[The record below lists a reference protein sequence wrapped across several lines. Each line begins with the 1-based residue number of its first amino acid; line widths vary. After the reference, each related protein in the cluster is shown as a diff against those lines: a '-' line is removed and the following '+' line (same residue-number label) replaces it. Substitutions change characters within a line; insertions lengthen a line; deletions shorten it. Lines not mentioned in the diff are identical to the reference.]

1 MNFHLEHHIAELLYR
16 SIRGK
21 LSDFEREELNQW
33 RSDSPMHEA
42 LFMRLQDDG
51 YIDEEL
57 GIFIKGEEKNS
68 VLWERIRENS
78 ILRKRKRFIRFSRS
92 GAAAV
97 LVLVIC
103 VSLFIKKGD
112 QEVVPVAIQT
122 IVPGSH
128 KATLLMENG
137 EEIELSDSVR
147 MSIEQ
152 GIIASNNQLEYGD
165 LVKELASGYY
175 HVLKIPRGGE
185 YRLKLSDGTI
195 VYLNSDS
202 ELRYPVN
209 FSATSREVELRGEAF
224 FEVVTDPQR
233 PFVVNAEQVRVRVLG
248 TSFNV
253 NTYDKNYIETVLVK
267 GRVGLQME
275 GNTQEWQIK
284 PNELARYDRK
294 NKTMEV
300 KEVDIL
306 PYVTWKEGHFL
317 FKNQSLEKIMDIM
330 ARWYDVSV
338 EFQDESIRNLH
349 FTGDIKR
356 HANFSIILKALTSSV
371 NVNYKLNGRELI
383 LYMK

>member
-1 MNFHLEHHIAELLYR
+1 MNFHLEHHIAELLYK
-16 SIRGK
+16 SIRGE
-21 LSDFEREELNQW
+21 LSDFERQELNQW
-33 RSDSPMHEA
+33 RADSPMHET
-42 LFMRLQDDG
+42 LFMRLQNDE

-57 GIFIKGEEKNS
+57 GVFIKGEEKNS
-68 VLWERIRENS
+68 VLWGRIRENS
-78 ILRKRKRFIRFSRS
+78 ILRKKKRFIRFFHW

-97 LVLVIC
+97 LLLVIC
-103 VSLFIKKGD
+103 VSLFIKKGE

-122 IVPGSH
+122 ILPGSH

-137 EEIELSDSVR
+137 KEIELSDSVR

-152 GIIASNNQLEYGD
+152 GIIVSNNQLKYGD
-165 LVKELASGYY
+165 SIKELASGYY

-185 YRLKLSDGTI
+185 YCLKLSDGTV

-202 ELRYPVN
+202 ELRYPVS

-224 FEVVTDPQR
+224 FEVITDPQR

-253 NTYDKNYIETVLVK
+253 STYDKDYIETVLVK
-267 GRVGLQME
+267 GRVRLQMA
-275 GNTQEWQIK
+275 GDTQEWEVK

-294 NKTMEV
+294 NKTIEV
-300 KEVDIL
+300 REVDIL

-317 FKNQSLEKIMDIM
+317 FKNQSLEKIMDVM

-371 NVNYKLNGRELI
+371 SVNYKLNGRELI

>member
-16 SIRGK
+16 SIRGE
-21 LSDFEREELNQW
+21 LSDFERQELNQW
-33 RSDSPMHEA
+33 RSDSPMHET
-42 LFMRLQDDG
+42 LFMRLQDDE

-57 GIFIKGEEKNS
+57 GVFIKSEEKKS
-68 VLWERIRENS
+68 VLWGRIRENS
-78 ILRKRKRFIRFSRS
+78 ILRKKKRFIRFSCW

-97 LVLVIC
+97 LLLVIC
-103 VSLFIKKGD
+103 VSLFIKEGE

-122 IVPGSH
+122 ILPGSH
-128 KATLLMENG
+128 KATLLTENG

-152 GIIASNNQLEYGD
+152 GVIASNNQLEYGD
-165 LVKELASGYY
+165 SIKELASGYY

-202 ELRYPVN
+202 ELRYPVS
-209 FSATSREVELRGEAF
+209 FCATSREVELRGEAF

-233 PFVVNAEQVRVRVLG
+233 PFVVNAEQVRVKVLG

-253 NTYDKNYIETVLVK
+253 NTYDKDYIETVLVK

-275 GNTQEWQIK
+275 GDTQEWEVK

-317 FKNQSLEKIMDIM
+317 FKNQSLEKIK
-330 ARWYDVSV
+330 RW
-338 EFQDESIRNLH
+338 
-349 FTGDIKR
+349 K
-356 HANFSIILKALTSSV
+356 
-371 NVNYKLNGRELI
+371 
-383 LYMK
+383 

>member
-16 SIRGK
+16 SIRGE
-21 LSDFEREELNQW
+21 LSDFERQELNQW
-33 RSDSPMHEA
+33 RSDSPMHET
-42 LFMRLQDDG
+42 LFMRLQDDE

-57 GIFIKGEEKNS
+57 GVFIKSEEKNS
-68 VLWERIRENS
+68 VLWGRIRENS
-78 ILRKRKRFIRFSRS
+78 ILRKKKRFIRFSCW

-97 LVLVIC
+97 LLLVIC
-103 VSLFIKKGD
+103 VSLFIKEGE

-122 IVPGSH
+122 ILPGSH
-128 KATLLMENG
+128 KATLLTENG

-152 GIIASNNQLEYGD
+152 GVIASNNQLEYGD
-165 LVKELASGYY
+165 SIKELASGYY

-185 YRLKLSDGTI
+185 YRLKL
-195 VYLNSDS
+195 
-202 ELRYPVN
+202 RYPVS
-209 FSATSREVELRGEAF
+209 FCATSREVELRGEAF

-233 PFVVNAEQVRVRVLG
+233 PFVVNAEQVRVKVLG

-253 NTYDKNYIETVLVK
+253 NTYDKDYIETVLVK

-275 GNTQEWQIK
+275 GDTQEWEVK

-371 NVNYKLNGRELI
+371 NVNYRLEGRELI

>member
-57 GIFIKGEEKNS
+57 GIFVKGEEKNS

-78 ILRKRKRFIRFSRS
+78 ILRKRKKFIRFSRW

-97 LVLVIC
+97 LLLVVC
-103 VSLFIKKGD
+103 VSLFIKKGE
-112 QEVVPVAIQT
+112 QAVVPVAIQT
-122 IVPGSH
+122 ILPGSH
-128 KATLLMENG
+128 KATLFMENG

-165 LVKELASGYY
+165 SVKELASGYY

-224 FEVVTDPQR
+224 FEVLTDPQR
-233 PFVVNAEQVRVRVLG
+233 QFVVNAEQVRVRVLG

-300 KEVDIL
+300 KEVDTELFTAWIRGEFRFDNTSVEEIFTIL
-306 PYVTWKEGHFL
+306 
-317 FKNQSLEKIMDIM
+317 Q
-330 ARWYDVSV
+330 RWYHIDVFYTNDAVRREVFTGKLPRFENLQVILDLMENVSP
-338 EFQDESIRNLH
+338 LH
-349 FTGDIKR
+349 FERKGNTI
-356 HANFSIILKALTSSV
+356 FIQ
-371 NVNYKLNGRELI
+371 
-383 LYMK
+383 

>member
-42 LFMRLQDDG
+42 FFMRLQDDG
-51 YIDEEL
+51 YIGEEL

-78 ILRKRKRFIRFSRS
+78 ILRKRKRFIRFSRW

-97 LVLVIC
+97 LLLVIC
-103 VSLFIKKGD
+103 VSLFIKKGE

-122 IVPGSH
+122 ILPGSH

-175 HVLKIPRGGE
+175 HVLKIPRGG
-185 YRLKLSDGTI
+185 
-195 VYLNSDS
+195 
-202 ELRYPVN
+202 
-209 FSATSREVELRGEAF
+209 
-224 FEVVTDPQR
+224 
-233 PFVVNAEQVRVRVLG
+233 
-248 TSFNV
+248 
-253 NTYDKNYIETVLVK
+253 
-267 GRVGLQME
+267 
-275 GNTQEWQIK
+275 
-284 PNELARYDRK
+284 
-294 NKTMEV
+294 
-300 KEVDIL
+300 
-306 PYVTWKEGHFL
+306 
-317 FKNQSLEKIMDIM
+317 
-330 ARWYDVSV
+330 
-338 EFQDESIRNLH
+338 
-349 FTGDIKR
+349 
-356 HANFSIILKALTSSV
+356 
-371 NVNYKLNGRELI
+371 
-383 LYMK
+383 

>member
-1 MNFHLEHHIAELLYR
+1 MQNFYTEVYEESYLIL
-16 SIRGK
+16 
-21 LSDFEREELNQW
+21 REELNQW

-42 LFMRLQDDG
+42 FFMRLQDDG
-51 YIDEEL
+51 YIGEEL

-78 ILRKRKRFIRFSRS
+78 ILRKRKRFIRFSRW

-97 LVLVIC
+97 LLLVIC
-103 VSLFIKKGD
+103 VSLFIKKGE

-122 IVPGSH
+122 ILPGSH

-253 NTYDKNYIETVLVK
+253 NTYDKDYIETVLVK

>member
-78 ILRKRKRFIRFSRS
+78 ILRKRKRFIRFSRW

-97 LVLVIC
+97 LLLVIC
-103 VSLFIKKGD
+103 VSLFIKKGE

-122 IVPGSH
+122 ILPGSH

-253 NTYDKNYIETVLVK
+253 NTYDKDYIETVLVK

-317 FKNQSLEKIMDIM
+317 FKNQSLEQIMNIM
-330 ARWYDVSV
+330 ARWYDVNIFFV
-338 EFQDESIRNLH
+338 GPKVKNLH
-349 FTGDIKR
+349 FSGEIDRYENIEKVLHMIGLTTNIS
-356 HANFSIILKALTSSV
+356 FSI
-371 NVNYKLNGRELI
+371 NGKTITITPE
-383 LYMK
+383 